1 MYREQYG
8 KYVLVRNISSSQW
21 LWYIYFDLSS
31 EILVLICNNIRKLF
45 FLERHSKMIIMYV
58 KKLRASDRLRT
69 SLH

>member
-45 FLERHSKMIIMYV
+45 FLERQSKMIIMYV

>member
-21 LWYIYFDLSS
+21 LWYIYYDLSS
-31 EILVLICNNIRKLF
+31 EILVLIRNNIRKLF
-45 FLERHSKMIIMYV
+45 FLERHSKMITMYA

-69 SLH
+69 SSH